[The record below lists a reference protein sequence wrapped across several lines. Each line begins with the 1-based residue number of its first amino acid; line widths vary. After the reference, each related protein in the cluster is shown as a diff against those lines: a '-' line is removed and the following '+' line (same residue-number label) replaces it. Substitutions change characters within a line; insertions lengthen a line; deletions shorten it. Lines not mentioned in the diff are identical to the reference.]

1 MNNFSQEGVSR
12 ALRFVVLLG
21 LISLFADMVYE
32 GARSINGSFLQILG
46 ARAST
51 VGWVA
56 GVGELIGYGLRFF
69 SGYLADRTRR
79 YWLLVM
85 LGYAINLLSVPLL
98 AFAGLWQVAI
108 VLIIAERVGKAIR
121 NPSRDALLS
130 FGTQQMGRGWGYGL
144 HEAMDQ
150 IGAVSG
156 PLLVSAVLFFKQN
169 DYQTAYALLFI
180 PALIALA
187 ILWYCKRLYPKPE
200 NLEVK
205 RMGVAT
211 SGLSKYYWIYL
222 LAIAFMA
229 AGYADFPLIAFH
241 FKKEGLASDAL
252 IPVFYAVAMGAD
264 ALVALLAGRLFDRWG
279 IRVVAISFFI
289 ALFFAPLV
297 FMGKHPIFLWL
308 GMIAWGIGMGVQE
321 SVVRAEIATT
331 VPPEKRGTAFGTFNA
346 VFGIFWFGGSA
357 AMGILYEHTVAGVV
371 VFSMLAQLIAVAGL
385 MLYARI
391 KTSATL

>member
-1 MNNFSQEGVSR
+1 MNNTSTEGISR

-79 YWLLVM
+79 YWLLVIM
-85 LGYAINLLSVPLL
+85 GYVINLLSVPLL

-169 DYQTAYALLFI
+169 DYHTAYALLFI

-187 ILWYCKRLYPKPE
+187 ILWYCKWLYPKPE

-211 SGLSKYYWIYL
+211 TGLSKYYWIYL

-241 FKKEGLASDAL
+241 FKKEGLVSDAL

-264 ALVALLAGRLFDRWG
+264 ALTALLAGRLFDRWG
-279 IRVVAISFFI
+279 IRVIAISFFV

-297 FMGKHPIFLWL
+297 FMGKHDIFLWL
-308 GMIAWGIGMGVQE
+308 GMIVWGIGMGVQE
-321 SVVRAEIATT
+321 SVVRAEIAAT
-331 VPPEKRGTAFGTFNA
+331 VPAEKRGTAFGTFNA
-346 VFGIFWFGGSA
+346 IYGVFWFGGSA
-357 AMGILYEHTVAGVV
+357 AMGVLYEHAIAGVV
-371 VFSMLAQLIAVAGL
+371 AFSILTQLFAVAGL
-385 MLYARI
+385 LLYAR
-391 KTSATL
+391 KKATATT